1 MSVPLILSVHRH
13 RFCPAA
19 VVGAALGVG
28 LLLLE
33 PTLAEAALAKAAGK
47 DGALKGSG
55 GGFGEL
61 VSFLDQLATYL
72 IFVGAAYGA
81 LGLIRAGVE
90 YQSGSPQAGRTLG
103 GAVIGLT
110 LVLLCKSITL

>member
-1 MSVPLILSVHRH
+1 MPLPLILSIIRN
-13 RFCPAA
+13 RLSLGA
-19 VVGAALGVG
+19 VVGAALAVAV
-28 LLLLE
+28 LVLE
-33 PTLAEAALAKAAGK
+33 PASAQAALARAAGK
-47 DGALKGSG
+47 DDALKGSG
-55 GGFGEL
+55 GGFGAL
-61 VSFLDQLATYL
+61 VGFLDQLATYL

>member
-1 MSVPLILSVHRH
+1 MPAPPVLIICRIGFCRAAIVGVFLCAGSLLFDPVP
-13 RFCPAA
+13 AY
-19 VVGAALGVG
+19 
-28 LLLLE
+28 
-33 PTLAEAALAKAAGK
+33 AALARAAGK

-55 GGFGEL
+55 GGFAEL